1 MMKPGHLLIA
11 AALVVAPVTVQA
23 ANCTDGTNSYTAIE
37 RVNPNVVYAENGG
50 TAIIAVCSM
59 DMAVEATDP
68 GGAEYPARDFAAGLN
83 PNNAQYDL
91 TELASLMRSMGLAAQ
106 TTPFSS
112 KGCVCATN

>member
-1 MMKPGHLLIA
+1 MMKHIVL
-11 AALVVAPVTVQA
+11 AALVAVTPIAAQA
-23 ANCTDGTNSYTAIE
+23 ASCSDGGSSYTAIE
-37 RVNPNVVYAENGG
+37 RVNPNVVYAERGA

-68 GGAEYPARDFAAGLN
+68 GGAEYPAREFATGLN

-91 TELASLMRSMGLAAQ
+91 TELANLMRSMGLAAQ